1 MTHMLG
7 RASQRPGW
15 RGGWGKK
22 KKKKRVSVTG
32 DKIREQRLLVWTLNP
47 EQMTSCLKVLWA
59 IFYLVAFH
67 IICTFMLRWWPAIC
81 QNRTWYTES
90 GSEIRCLPWVG
101 CCVIG
106 SFFFLLMFVHPKWWA
121 LLKWQKQW
129 DDCREKAVRLQALLL
144 SLTYYVLWQ
153 CVANYA
159 LEIQNKVPFPRPV
172 KLRFKARWAVNQ
184 CWSLIGRAHS

>member
-106 SFFFLLMFVHPKWWA
+106 SFFFFTDVRSPKVMSVA
-121 LLKWQKQW
+121 
-129 DDCREKAVRLQALLL
+129 EVTEAVRWLQRKSGETTSVIIIIDILC
-144 SLTYYVLWQ
+144 SLAV
-153 CVANYA
+153 CC
-159 LEIQNKVPFPRPV
+159 
-172 KLRFKARWAVNQ
+172 KLCFGDTEQGTISKT
-184 CWSLIGRAHS
+184 C